1 MAIDCWA
8 IAMVSTLA
16 ENNDF
21 IFAVPLDGA
30 IQSACHL
37 RADTGSESWDPE
49 PGDERFRTSRE
60 RSISWV
66 LSEADIPLSGEA

>member
-21 IFAVPLDGA
+21 IFAVLLDVA
-30 IQSACHL
+30 IQSAYHF
-37 RADTGSESWDPE
+37 RADTGSEPWDPE
-49 PGDERFRTSRE
+49 PGDEVRFWHFARTQHFMAFGAKQTSC
-60 RSISWV
+60 
-66 LSEADIPLSGEA
+66 

>member
-21 IFAVPLDGA
+21 IFAVLLDV
-30 IQSACHL
+30 SNSVSL
-37 RADTGSESWDPE
+37 
-49 PGDERFRTSRE
+49 
-60 RSISWV
+60 
-66 LSEADIPLSGEA
+66 PLSGRYRV